1 MPEFFTNFNRPPNVR
16 TVNKSPSMA
25 LQQFKDE
32 SDINNLVARY
42 NRTGAF
48 YNALDCAGR
57 VARMPEFGDFSALG
71 DFREQQ
77 DKILQVYDCFQNL
90 PAKIRERF
98 NNNPA
103 FFVEFVGNEKNFD
116 ACVEMGIFARP
127 AAPVEEVPPQ
137 NAAPVVGDGVAIQN
151 PIEEVK

>member
-1 MPEFFTNFNRPPNVR
+1 MPNFFTNYNRPPNVR

-42 NRTGAF
+42 HQTGTF

-57 VARMPEFGDFSALG
+57 VSRMPEFGDFSDLG

-77 DKILQVYDCFQNL
+77 DKILQVYECFQNL
-90 PAKIRERF
+90 PAKVRERF

-103 FFVEFVGNEKNFD
+103 FFVEYVGNEKNFKECCD
-116 ACVEMGIFARP
+116 MGIFEM
-127 AAPVEEVPPQ
+127 PVESSTVPP
-137 NAAPVVGDGVAIQN
+137 PVESPTVGDGVAVEKPVETQG
-151 PIEEVK
+151 